1 MTTTKRKFLLQLA
14 AAPLFLFGL
23 NRAKAA
29 PVLSENNFGMTR
41 DKARRGTGWIE
52 IDAHQFAD
60 NISELTKVIG
70 PKVRVCAVMKG
81 DAYGHGV
88 NLLVSTLL
96 HANIHCI
103 GLASNEEARVIRAKG
118 FKGTLMRL
126 RTATLEEVED
136 GFSYHIEEIIG
147 NLDDAKKMAALAR
160 TKGRR
165 LAVHFMLNSTGMDR
179 NGLELSTNEGKR
191 AALEMTSLKPL
202 KIVGLMSHF
211 PVEEEADMRQSLR
224 RFNEETDWL
233 IRNAEL
239 NRSALILHIANS
251 YATLNVPESRL
262 DMVRVGGMLFGDT
275 DPRFTQFKK
284 IMTYKSKVVAINPYP
299 QGSTVCY
306 DRTYVLSRDSWLAN
320 IPIGYSDGYRR
331 VFSHAN
337 QPEDA
342 KITACALIGGHRVP
356 IVGRVTMNTLMV
368 DVTDFKDHI
377 QIGNDVVLYG
387 RQGNDEITAT
397 ELENIGQTILVD
409 LTTVWGNSMPKVL
422 KRA

>member
-1 MTTTKRKFLLQLA
+1 
-14 AAPLFLFGL
+14 
-23 NRAKAA
+23 
-29 PVLSENNFGMTR
+29 
-41 DKARRGTGWIE
+41 
-52 IDAHQFAD
+52 
-60 NISELTKVIG
+60 
-70 PKVRVCAVMKG
+70 
-81 DAYGHGV
+81 
-88 NLLVSTLL
+88 
-96 HANIHCI
+96 
-103 GLASNEEARVIRAKG
+103 
-118 FKGTLMRL
+118 
-126 RTATLEEVED
+126 
-136 GFSYHIEEIIG
+136 
-147 NLDDAKKMAALAR
+147 
-160 TKGRR
+160 
-165 LAVHFMLNSTGMDR
+165 
-179 NGLELSTNEGKR
+179 
-191 AALEMTSLKPL
+191 
-202 KIVGLMSHF
+202 
-211 PVEEEADMRQSLR
+211 
-224 RFNEETDWL
+224 
-233 IRNAEL
+233 
-239 NRSALILHIANS
+239 
-251 YATLNVPESRL
+251 
-262 DMVRVGGMLFGDT
+262 
-275 DPRFTQFKK
+275 
-284 IMTYKSKVVAINPYP
+284 MTYKSKVVAINPYP